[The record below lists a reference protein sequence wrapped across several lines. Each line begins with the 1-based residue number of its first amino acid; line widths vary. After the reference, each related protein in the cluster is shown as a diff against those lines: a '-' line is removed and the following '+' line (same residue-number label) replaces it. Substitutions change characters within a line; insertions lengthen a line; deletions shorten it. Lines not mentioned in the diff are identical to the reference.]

1 LFCFVVVLMFEH
13 QTYSYEIQ
21 VDKMSTI
28 LHPLESESLRVS
40 LDRVVQGN
48 DFRSVQ
54 AIAAQFSLSL

>member
-1 LFCFVVVLMFEH
+1 MFEH